1 VKDLHMQY
9 ENPDLT
15 EMIEVVNAYI
25 EPSNKV
31 LSKEEIASKT
41 DVAAFMIGNSGLIN
55 KLSDAERIA
64 FVSTLIA
71 AAEKFPNNL
80 CIFTSAVEYL
90 HAAIQK

>member
-1 VKDLHMQY
+1 VKDLDMRY
-9 ENPDLT
+9 ESPDLA

-55 KLSDAERIA
+55 KLSEAERIA
-64 FVSTLIA
+64 FVSTLTA

-80 CIFTSAVEYL
+80 RIFTSAAEYL
-90 HAAIQK
+90 DKAIQK

>member
-1 VKDLHMQY
+1 MKDLRMQY
-9 ENPDLT
+9 ESPDLA

-25 EPSNKV
+25 EPPSKA

-41 DVAAFMIGNSGLIN
+41 DVAAFMIGNSGPIN
-55 KLSDAERIA
+55 KLSDAKRIT

-80 CIFTSAVEYL
+80 RIFTSAVEYL
-90 HAAIQK
+90 HEEIQE